1 MRFPSVYL
9 WLFVYVCI
17 FPDLSSMSFPR
28 GFPICRSQRGPGRLS
43 FLASQPACAHRRCRD
58 ILVKLHG
65 VWFMDVYLCSS
76 IACHGN
82 PTELAMAINKSLL
95 MDRNRTGGVW
105 KWSRKPHCVANE
117 QPSTSWGKLICNHG
131 ITGWPWEHGT
141 WGENNMNFG
150 NNFHIRSWPGSCF
163 LWWWYRLVH
172 REWRQWFAPIPG
184 KSTATGGSFFK
195 QPDFHTGQ
203 CWAIRWR
210 NIGYPAV
217 FILHV
222 FSRFFNCSGW
232 LWKSPRFYTP
242 HTTLHTAHA
251 TLDPLHTPHSTL
263 YTPHSSLQALHSHTP
278 HFHTPQ
284 HSTLHHTLH
293 STHTHTLLTP
303 HSTLLTPHS
312 TRYTPHSTH
321 HNTPRSTTL

>member
-1 MRFPSVYL
+1 M
-9 WLFVYVCI
+9 
-17 FPDLSSMSFPR
+17 
-28 GFPICRSQRGPGRLS
+28 
-43 FLASQPACAHRRCRD
+43 
-58 ILVKLHG
+58 
-65 VWFMDVYLCSS
+65 
-76 IACHGN
+76 
-82 PTELAMAINKSLL
+82 EL
-95 MDRNRTGGVW
+95 
-105 KWSRKPHCVANE
+105 
-117 QPSTSWGKLICNHG
+117 
-131 ITGWPWEHGT
+131 
-141 WGENNMNFG
+141 GENNMNFG

-242 HTTLHTAHA
+242 HTLHCTLHTPHLTHC
-251 TLDPLHTPHSTL
+251 TLHTLHSTLLTPRTTLHTPHSTL
-263 YTPHSSLQALHSHTP
+263 HNTPHSTTLYTLHTPHSSLHTP
-278 HFHTPQ
+278 HSSLLTPRA
-284 HSTLHHTLH
+284 TLH
-293 STHTHTLLTP
+293 TP
-303 HSTLLTPHS
+303 HSTTLHAPPHS
-312 TRYTPHSTH
+312 
-321 HNTPRSTTL
+321 RSVQRRF

>member
-1 MRFPSVYL
+1 M
-9 WLFVYVCI
+9 
-17 FPDLSSMSFPR
+17 
-28 GFPICRSQRGPGRLS
+28 
-43 FLASQPACAHRRCRD
+43 
-58 ILVKLHG
+58 
-65 VWFMDVYLCSS
+65 
-76 IACHGN
+76 
-82 PTELAMAINKSLL
+82 EL
-95 MDRNRTGGVW
+95 
-105 KWSRKPHCVANE
+105 
-117 QPSTSWGKLICNHG
+117 
-131 ITGWPWEHGT
+131 
-141 WGENNMNFG
+141 GENNMNFG

-242 HTTLHTAHA
+242 HTLHCTLHTPHLTHCTVH
-251 TLDPLHTPHSTL
+251 TLHSTLLTPRTTLHTPHSTTL
-263 YTPHSSLQALHSHTP
+263 LTPP
-278 HFHTPQ
+278 
-284 HSTLHHTLH
+284 HSTLYTHH
-293 STHTHTLLTP
+293 TP

-312 TRYTPHSTH
+312 TRYTPHSTL